1 MNKIMLSALVAAS
14 FAGPAF
20 AGSVAVSTNRASFEA
35 AYTTPFT
42 VEDFTSTSH
51 FPISSGVLNSATNQ
65 PGIGIAAGA
74 IKAGVTY
81 STPIGGGN
89 FFNIDAGGGFVGG
102 FLDALYNHGL
112 LTVAFDTPQ
121 AAFGFDTNALSPDLQ
136 VVVNFTDS
144 TSQTFSSALTG
155 YNLQFFGFSST
166 QSDIASVVIGSAT
179 DPAFSFALDNFT
191 FGSGVSAVP
200 ESGSLALMLAG
211 LALVTTVAKR
221 RASRG

>member
-1 MNKIMLSALVAAS
+1 MNKIMLSALVAAT
-14 FAGPAF
+14 FAAPAF
-20 AGSVAVSTNRASFEA
+20 AGSVAVSTNRANFEA

-42 VEDFTSTSH
+42 VEDFTPTSH

-65 PGIGIAAGA
+65 PGIGIVPGT

-81 STPIGGGN
+81 STPIGSGN
-89 FFNIDAGGGFVGG
+89 FFNIDAGGGYVGG

-112 LTVAFDTPQ
+112 LTVTFDSPQ
-121 AAFGFDTNALSPDLQ
+121 SAFGFDTNALSPDLE

-144 TSQTFSSALTG
+144 TSQTFSSALSG

-166 QSDIASVVIGSAT
+166 QSNIASVVIGSSTDAT
-179 DPAFSFALDNFT
+179 FSFALDNFT
-191 FGSGVSAVP
+191 FGGDVSAVP
-200 ESGSLALMLAG
+200 EPGSVALMLAG
-211 LALVTTVAKR
+211 LALVTTAAKR